1 MRNRKG
7 RQGEE
12 PHMGLSCNG
21 SGPLD
26 QVPSFVATISIAE
39 LLFFTVAMLET
50 HCVGKT
56 TGTGHHRRINSDAAL
71 INFI

>member
-21 SGPLD
+21 SGLLD

-39 LLFFTVAMLET
+39 LLFFTVLMLEPT
-50 HCVGKT
+50 VLGRPP
-56 TGTGHHRRINSDAAL
+56 GTDHHRRINSDTTL